1 MKVAVA
7 YENGAVSARFDSTEH
22 IKLYEVKGSAVLTS
36 MTLEALGCGHEA
48 LASFL
53 GGLHVSALI
62 CGGITGSARAA
73 VEDAG
78 IVLYGG
84 VTGSADDAV
93 AALLAGTLSYD
104 PAIHLRGHEGCG
116 DGSPVRP
123 SRSYKLSE
131 LQREAP
137 CHAAGGFRLFASLQF
152 TAAPRRRSHCPP
164 DGCHPA

>member
-7 YENGAVSARFDSTEH
+7 YENGAVSARFDNTEH
-22 IKLYEVKGSAVLTS
+22 IKLYEVKGGAVLTS

-53 GGLHVSALI
+53 GGLHVSTLI

-93 AALLAGTLSYD
+93 AALLAGTLRYD
-104 PAIHLRGHEGCG
+104 PAIHLRSHEGCG
-116 DGSPVRP
+116 GHSCGHDCGS
-123 SRSYKLSE
+123 
-131 LQREAP
+131 A
-137 CHAAGGFRLFASLQF
+137 
-152 TAAPRRRSHCPP
+152 CPEQS
-164 DGCHPA
+164 CAEHQCAHPGHTS